1 MAPRLKQQY
10 GINHRG
16 EEVQVAQWQ
25 VWDNDVL
32 IGYLPHEV
40 DSVLSV
46 IAILPQNYFSEPVLT
61 DLAKQRKEFDGKDS
75 VVLLSPTLEQE
86 QKAAH
91 LVLDELE
98 QEELDGDDE

>member
-1 MAPRLKQQY
+1 MPKLVQQF

-16 EEVQVAQWQ
+16 ETVALDQWQ
-25 VWDNDVL
+25 VWDGEVL
-32 IGYLPHEV
+32 IGYLPHKV

-46 IAILPQNYFSEPVLT
+46 IAILPDNYFTESVLI
-61 DLAKQRKEFDGKDS
+61 DLAAQRKAMDGKES
-75 VVLLSPTLEQE
+75 RVLLSETFEVE

-98 QEELDGDDE
+98 REEMDGDDE

>member
-1 MAPRLKQQY
+1 MPTLKQQF

-16 EEVQVAQWQ
+16 ETIPLNQWQ
-25 VWDNDVL
+25 VWDENVL
-32 IGYLPHEV
+32 IGYLPHQV

-46 IAILPQNYFSEPVLT
+46 IAILPDNYFSEPVLT
-61 DLAKQRKEFDGKDS
+61 DLAKQRKDMDGKDS
-75 VVLLSPTLEQE
+75 KVLLSETFEVE

-98 QEELDGDDE
+98 REELDGDDE